1 MGKYYLFKWWLRI
14 SGSRPVT
21 GLRFRILGTHFL
33 AQLCVIHSLKS
44 NMFPSFAVSDRRG
57 QRRDRLR
64 ERAEEGEAAAAAQ
77 GQRRQGLRD
86 EEDPPRQDREARR
99 NPASQ
104 HARPGKLK

>member
-1 MGKYYLFKWWLRI
+1 MVDNNF
-14 SGSRPVT
+14 
-21 GLRFRILGTHFL
+21 GLQASNRLTFSHPRNHFL
-33 AQLCVIHSLKS
+33 AQLSSAQLKS

-86 EEDPPRQDREARR
+86 EKDPPRQDREARR
-99 NPASQ
+99 YPAGK